1 MSPKKSLEEKIEG
14 ESFFSPFLSSL
25 PWLTLLCGRRCADG
39 GNTVVRENLAAR
51 GACLPVG
58 NSFVGKRQLLITGSV
73 HGERNVITPLDRLL
87 WQRELKKG

>member
-1 MSPKKSLEEKIEG
+1 MSDFVNVAQEELRGKIEG

-25 PWLTLLCGRRCADG
+25 PWLTLLCGRRCAEG
-39 GNTVVRENLAAR
+39 GNTVIRENQAAR

-73 HGERNVITPLDRLL
+73 HGERNVITR
-87 WQRELKKG
+87 